1 MENNKEKQ
9 LNDEKLEEVNGG
21 QETLSDDDE
30 MMEGPLKV
38 YHTIQDIIQ
47 TVNNPATNVADL

>member
-21 QETLSDDDE
+21 NVAVSDDDE

-47 TVNNPATNVADL
+47 TMKDTFGN